1 MALPTDPEILAFV
14 RGYEAHGDGPP
25 PRADVVKAFGAKGQ
39 DRVALRKR
47 LQALEA
53 EGAISLEGRPARK
66 ADRARNEGERPDLPK
81 VTVLD
86 VIGTD
91 EEGDL
96 LAAPARAEG
105 EAPRIVLTDAM
116 ARRVK
121 PPLGPGDR
129 FLGRLHARGDA
140 FEAEPI
146 KRLAARADRVLGVVS
161 KTRGGAVIEP
171 VSRKANPVEVETG
184 DLAGAEDGD
193 LVFVSPKKTR
203 RHGPS
208 TGVVDEVVGPF
219 GDSASWSL
227 IALANNDIPTEFPRA
242 AIEEAESAKMP
253 ALRGREDLRDTPL
266 VTIDPADAK
275 DHDDAVFAERTEGGF
290 RLLVAIA
297 DVSWF
302 VRPGTA
308 LDQEARRRGNSVY
321 LVDRVVPMLPEALSN
336 GLCSLHEGEDRP
348 ALVCEIDIDAGGQ
361 KTGHRFFRA
370 LMRSAASLSYEEAQ
384 AAADGRPSA
393 RAEPLKERVIDPLF
407 AAYEALTRARADRQP
422 LDLELPER
430 KIVLNDQGAVEKVVL
445 KDRFDAHKL
454 IEAMMVLANVCAAE
468 TLEAARRT
476 LIYRVH
482 DQPDPERLD
491 ALRQYLDTLGY
502 AFPKGER
509 VRPELFNRTLKKARD
524 KDEEDMVSMSVLR
537 TQAQA
542 KYDTDNVGH
551 FGLNLARY
559 AHFTSPIRRYADLT
573 VHRSLVAANK
583 LGAGAE
589 ETSAKE
595 TLQETAEAISDTE
608 RRAISAERETQDRF
622 LAAFLE
628 GQVGGEFAG
637 RVNGVTRAGLFVT
650 LDETGADGFVPARS
664 LGWEYFEHVEAENA
678 LVGRESGG
686 RYSLGQKVRVQ
697 LVEVTPL
704 QGGLR
709 FEMLTEPEKGQ
720 KPKRSAKGNHRKGQD
735 RKKPGGGPR
744 GAAKGRPVSTTRS
757 DNPRTRD
764 EPPAERPRR
773 GKTAEAPAKLERRP
787 RKAKPGGEKP
797 AAPRKPSARKGSAK
811 TGPSGKAGGTPRSP
825 KTPGKGRGKG

>member
-1 MALPTDPEILAFV
+1 MSLPTDPEIIAFV
-14 RGYEAHGDGPP
+14 RGYEAAGDGPP

-39 DRVALRKR
+39 DRVALRKK
-47 LQALEA
+47 LQAMEA
-53 EGAISLEGRPARK
+53 DGAIALEGRPARR
-66 ADRARNEGERPDLPK
+66 ADREARRADDADRPDLPK

-86 VIGTD
+86 VTGTD
-91 EEGDL
+91 AEGDL
-96 LAAPARAEG
+96 LAAPARWEG
-105 EAPRIVLTDAM
+105 EPPRIVLTDAM

-121 PPLGPGDR
+121 PPLGAGDR

-140 FEAEPI
+140 YEAEPI
-146 KRLAARADRVLGVVS
+146 KRLAARADRVLGVLS
-161 KTRGGAVIEP
+161 TTRGGGVVEP
-171 VSRKANPVEVETG
+171 VSRKANPVEVNKD
-184 DLAGAEDGD
+184 DLAGAKDGD
-193 LVFVSPKKTR
+193 LVFVSPKRTR

-208 TGVVDEVVGPF
+208 EGVIDEVVGPF

-227 IALANNDIPTEFPRA
+227 IALANNDIPTEFPRE
-242 AIEEAESAKMP
+242 AISEAEAAQMP
-253 ALRGREDLRDTPL
+253 PPEGREDLRGTPL

-275 DHDDAVFAERTEGGF
+275 DHDDAVYAEATGTGF

-302 VRPGTA
+302 VRPGSA
-308 LDQEARRRGNSVY
+308 LDREARRRGNSVY

-348 ALVCEIDIDAGGQ
+348 ALVCEIEIDGQ
-361 KTGHRFFRA
+361 GEKTKHRFFRA
-370 LMRSAASLSYEEAQ
+370 TMRSAASLSYEEAQ
-384 AAADGRPSA
+384 VAADGRPSA
-393 RAEPLKERVIDPLF
+393 RAKPLKATVIDPLF
-407 AAYEALTRARADRQP
+407 AAYEALRRARADRQP

-430 KIVLNDQGAVEKVVL
+430 KIVLDDQGAVEKVIL

-482 DQPDPERLD
+482 DQPDPERLE

-509 VRPELFNRTLKKARD
+509 VRPELFNRTLAKAAERD
-524 KDEEDMVSMSVLR
+524 EADMVSMSVLR
-537 TQAQA
+537 TQSQA
-542 KYDTDNVGH
+542 VYDTDNLGH

-583 LGAGAE
+583 LGPGAE

-608 RRAISAERETQDRF
+608 RRAVSAERETQDRF

-664 LGWEYFEHVEAENA
+664 LGWEYFEHVESENA

-686 RYSLGQKVRVQ
+686 RYGLGQKVRVR

-709 FEMLTEPEKGQ
+709 FEMLTEPEKGD
-720 KPKRSAKGNHRKGQD
+720 KPKRSAKGNHRKGQKRAD
-735 RKKPGGGPR
+735 RKTGSR
-744 GAAKGRPVSTTRS
+744 GAATGRPAATRA

-764 EPPAERPRR
+764 EPAAERPRR
-773 GKTAEAPAKLERRP
+773 PKTAEAPPKLERRP
-787 RKAKPGGEKP
+787 RKAKPTTEKP
-797 AAPRKPSARKGSAK
+797 PKGTKAASPKKPAKSGSK
-811 TGPSGKAGGTPRSP
+811 TTPRRAAKP
-825 KTPGKGRGKG
+825 KAKPNR